1 MFSSETKE
9 SSGTEGSQAHWGGGH
24 IRGQVPGRRA
34 PVGILGHCLDA
45 VEGGKPWSLSP
56 GKNKWAGTKQNP
68 FMDEDFENIR

>member
-1 MFSSETKE
+1 MKQRN
-9 SSGTEGSQAHWGGGH
+9 QAGLKGHRHTAGGGGH

-45 VEGGKPWSLSP
+45 VEGGKPWSLPP
-56 GKNKWAGTKQNP
+56 GKNKWAGTQQNP